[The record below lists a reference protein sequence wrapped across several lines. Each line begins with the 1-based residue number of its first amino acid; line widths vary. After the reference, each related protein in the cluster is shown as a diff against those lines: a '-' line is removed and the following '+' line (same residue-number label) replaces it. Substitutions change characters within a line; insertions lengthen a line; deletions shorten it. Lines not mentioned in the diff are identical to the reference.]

1 MLAAELARHY
11 PTVTL
16 GTDALE
22 AARILADARL
32 PGLIVLD
39 DDGQPYTVLPGSQ
52 VLRFIVPRYVQED
65 PALARAYDEA
75 SADAMCD
82 ELAARTVRDV
92 LPKRVDLFD
101 LPVVAADAT
110 SIEIAAVM
118 AGQRS
123 PIVAV
128 MDGSR
133 FVGRGGG
140 LGAAGAPARGRV
152 RELTTWLVL
161 AAFVA
166 AYVLIATERIHRVA
180 AALGGAA
187 AMVLLGVVDANT
199 AFFSEDTGVDW
210 NVIFLLLGMMI
221 IVSIVKQT
229 GVFEYLAIWSAKR
242 ARGRPF
248 AVMVMLIVITA
259 VASALLDNV
268 TTVLLVAP
276 VTLLVCDRLG
286 VTPIPFL
293 IAEAMAS
300 NIGGTATLIG
310 DPPEH
315 HHRQPLRAGLQRLP
329 GQPRTAD
336 RRPGR
341 RCWCCCAGGCSG
353 QRSCTTRSAPRG

>member
-1 MLAAELARHY
+1 M
-11 PTVTL
+11 
-16 GTDALE
+16 
-22 AARILADARL
+22 
-32 PGLIVLD
+32 
-39 DDGQPYTVLPGSQ
+39 
-52 VLRFIVPRYVQED
+52 
-65 PALARAYDEA
+65 
-75 SADAMCD
+75 
-82 ELAARTVRDV
+82 RDV
-92 LPKRVDLFD
+92 LPKRKDLFD
-101 LPVVAADAT
+101 LPVVDSDAT
-110 SIEIAAVM
+110 SMEIAAVM
-118 AGQRS
+118 AAQRS

-128 MDGSR
+128 IDGSR
-133 FVGRGGG
+133 FVGAVTVSALLEHL
-140 LGAAGAPARGRV
+140 LGAGSAT
-152 RELTTWLVL
+152 LTTWLVI
-161 AAFVA
+161 AAFVG

-187 AMVLLGVVDANT
+187 AMVLLGAVDANT
-199 AFFSEDTGVDW
+199 AFFSEETGVDW

-286 VTPIPFL
+286 VSPVPFL

-310 DPPEH
+310 DPPNIIIAS
-315 HHRQPLRAGLQRLP
+315 RSGLGFNDFLVNLAPLIVVLVGGAGAAVP
-329 GQPRTAD
+329 VDVPVA
-336 RRPGR
+336 
-341 RCWCCCAGGCSG
+341 
-353 QRSCTTRSAPRG
+353 RSSTTRSGPRE